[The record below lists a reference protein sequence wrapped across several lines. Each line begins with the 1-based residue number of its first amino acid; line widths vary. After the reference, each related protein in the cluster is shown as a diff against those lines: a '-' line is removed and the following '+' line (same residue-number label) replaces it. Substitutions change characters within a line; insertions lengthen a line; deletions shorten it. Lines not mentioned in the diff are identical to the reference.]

1 MRALAVLLVA
11 VNPPAVAAALR
22 GAQARAAM
30 AVAAAIAAVV
40 AGVAALL
47 SGPALDA
54 LDVTPATFQVAAAV
68 VLGVAGVRWLVVG
81 PWQLPDDVAV
91 DLAVGGWRRVVIP
104 LVVPVLVTPQVVV
117 VSASLGA
124 DHGAGTVVVG
134 AVTAMAAAW
143 AAAVVRPRP
152 LLWPISS
159 RFVGLGAVVLA
170 LALAS
175 DGIRTV

>member
-1 MRALAVLLVA
+1 MRTFLALLVA
-11 VNPPAVAAALR
+11 VNPPAVAVALR
-22 GAQARAAM
+22 GAPTRRAM
-30 AVAAAIAAVV
+30 AVAAAIATVL

-47 SGPALDA
+47 SGPVLDA
-54 LDVTPATFQVAAAV
+54 LDVTPATFRVAAAV

-81 PWQLPDDVAV
+81 PWRLPDGIGFDTA
-91 DLAVGGWRRVVIP
+91 AGGWRRIVVP
-104 LVVPVLVTPQVVV
+104 LVVPVLITPQVVV

-124 DHGAGTVVVG
+124 DHGVGPVVIGAAAG
-134 AVTAMAAAW
+134 MAAAW
-143 AAAVVRPRP
+143 AAAVVRARP
-152 LLWPISS
+152 LLWPIAS